1 MPLSG
6 VRGIVRSRLCRR
18 GGRNGLEGGWWWV
31 GVLVLEEMM
40 DGLGEEGI

>member
-6 VRGIVRSRLCRR
+6 VRGIGLRRLCRR
-18 GGRNGLEGGWWWV
+18 GGRNGLEGGWWWWV
-31 GVLVLEEMM
+31 GVLVLEVM